1 MPPSEPN
8 LPRWRLRN
16 QQIAMTHSLAFRLNP
31 GNPDHHLWNN
41 NGTWFV
47 HYTIHPTP
55 FTKQRIRASLQT
67 KDLTEAR
74 LRRDQLLFA
83 SWAFSSPE
91 QKRS

>member
-1 MPPSEPN
+1 MNHQS
-8 LPRWRLRN
+8 RSA
-16 QQIAMTHSLAFRLNP
+16 IRLNP

-67 KDLTEAR
+67 KNLAEAR
-74 LRRDQLLFA
+74 LRRDQLLFGA
-83 SWAFSSPE
+83 RTLSRISLYDSN
-91 QKRS
+91 S